1 MLLEKD
7 TLLANTMLQIE
18 HERLAFSKVLTVRA
32 KDYHLFL
39 LKLLKIIA
47 IGNNNIDEVENPL
60 DNILKYYNKGYT
72 LYDYFKGEL
81 KYYHHRQLVSHHLNP
96 LDTRHRYRE
105 QLNRDLQICVG
116 LGLIKD

>member
-1 MLLEKD
+1 MLSEKD
-7 TLLANTMLQIE
+7 TLHENTTLQIE
-18 HERLAFSKVLTVRA
+18 HERLEFSKVLTVRA

-60 DNILKYYNKGYT
+60 DNILKYYNKGDT

-81 KYYHHRQLVSHHLNP
+81 KYYHHRQLVAHHLNP